1 MRLYGAKERELRCA
15 GECGELPGARGG
27 PLPSLPARLPAT
39 SGVSIRGEGVEGAC
53 LDACGR
59 IDTKCLFG
67 RELEAEMFTVA
78 AKLHGKKQKKYS
90 FYSKLKS
97 PLKIGKG
104 RNLWVKLVKRRTL
117 PIVYSFLSVV
127 GLNDKPG

>member
-1 MRLYGAKERELRCA
+1 
-15 GECGELPGARGG
+15 
-27 PLPSLPARLPAT
+27 
-39 SGVSIRGEGVEGAC
+39 
-53 LDACGR
+53 
-59 IDTKCLFG
+59 
-67 RELEAEMFTVA
+67 MFTVA

-127 GLNDKPG
+127 GLNDKQVLPENPQKVQNVMQPLNETTKLRFFQQKNLW